1 MTFQL
6 PRRPADS
13 LGHQPVR
20 AARVERSITHENAW
34 YRLLAMPVLAALACG
49 IGPFATGAPLSRSIG
64 IGLTFGV
71 TTWLVVKSLTLRTPA
86 WPEPPGPDQE
96 WGRSPRRWEMPGME
110 GALDRPQHMSRRL
123 LAQQREIAEGLLAR
137 RGLDI
142 GSAQARDLLGA
153 RVMGLL
159 TDSEAKPPSR
169 AELTGISRLLTDI
182 GARADAGV
190 RALPIPAELTRPG
203 RPRRR
208 ARTGSADAEAGVE
221 ARQYT
226 DARTTGEGAIR

>member
-6 PRRPADS
+6 PRRPHTAGYQ
-13 LGHQPVR
+13 LAR
-20 AARVERSITHENAW
+20 AARVERSIINENAW
-34 YRLLAMPVLAALACG
+34 YRLLAMPILAALACG

-71 TTWLVVKSLTLRTPA
+71 TTWLVVKSLTLRTPT
-86 WPEPPGPDQE
+86 WPEPPGTDQE
-96 WGRSPRRWEMPGME
+96 WGRLPRRWEMPGME

-153 RVMGLL
+153 RVIGLL
-159 TDSEAKPPSR
+159 TDPKAKPPSR
-169 AELTGISRLLTDI
+169 AELTGICRLLTDI
-182 GARADAGV
+182 GSRSDGGI
-190 RALPIPAELTRPG
+190 RALPIPAELTRQG

-208 ARTGSADAEAGVE
+208 APASSVVAE

-226 DARTTGEGAIR
+226 DARTTGEEAIR